1 MVPMELDTNVTFE
14 DSGDDDDDDAACGR
28 EGTTIS
34 RVKSEICSAQV

>member
-14 DSGDDDDDDAACGR
+14 DSGDDEGVVFGR